1 MPPQTR
7 DIRAFLFFKILIFK
21 HLKAGYACSRT
32 TTRFAEYTLRCSL
45 NENPEIAY
53 VFWIQQFRTKKPK
66 NPMRSLIHM
75 AIAISS
81 LFLLPQ
87 SGSAAIKANTA
98 STLQVP
104 GNNVQRDL
112 VPPSVSALSRR
123 SPYDTISNMTSF
135 TFRLVFN
142 EPVIKLNNSFVGVY
156 HPTTL
161 LPGNTIIQQVNDR
174 TFDIRLD
181 NVSGYGW
188 MQLYVYDSLNAIRD
202 LQGNT
207 LPLQRYTSN
216 LFVKNAVP
224 KFNNNSTSIP
234 ITLCGN
240 TTYTKLDSILSTFD
254 GDSQQRIEW
263 TIRRAA
269 RGRVNGL
276 PAQRLLPGNQSVQPA
291 NASYTPP
298 AGFTGLDTVFVQV
311 SDGLSTDSLFV
322 AFNVLPQP
330 ALGGISGASTAC
342 VGEQKQF
349 STTGTS
355 QGVWAFKSW
364 STNDPSLATIDQNG
378 VLRAKKSGTAIV
390 RFDIADPNGCAQFAQ
405 QSITLY
411 PIPAKPSISRDLG
424 SVILKAN
431 INTGIQWFD
440 AGVRIQNATKQEF
453 TPGKHGRY
461 SVTQTLNGC
470 TSAPSDEF
478 LFVESSFAYPN
489 PARDVLNIQ
498 LPSDKQKMAIVQIA
512 DISWRVLMEKEVQLN
527 KGQTLVQFNIL
538 NLSKGIYRLIIK
550 TENNEYKQFAKE

>member
-1 MPPQTR
+1 
-7 DIRAFLFFKILIFK
+7 
-21 HLKAGYACSRT
+21 
-32 TTRFAEYTLRCSL
+32 
-45 NENPEIAY
+45 
-53 VFWIQQFRTKKPK
+53 
-66 NPMRSLIHM
+66 MRSLIHI
-75 AIAISS
+75 AIALFA
-81 LFLLPQ
+81 LFLLPTI
-87 SGSAAIKANTA
+87 GSTAIKANTA
-98 STLQVP
+98 SAYQVP
-104 GNNVQRDL
+104 GNNIQKDL
-112 VPPSVSALSRR
+112 APPAVANFSRR
-123 SPYDTISNMTSF
+123 SPFDTISNMTSF
-135 TFRLVFN
+135 TYRLVFN
-142 EPVIKLNNSFVGVY
+142 EPVVKLNNSFVGVY

-161 LPGNTIIQQVNDR
+161 LPGNTIVQQVNDR
-174 TFDIRLD
+174 TFDITLD
-181 NVSGYGW
+181 HVSGYGW
-188 MQLYVYDSLNAIRD
+188 MQLYVYDSLGAIRD
-202 LQGNT
+202 LQGNA
-207 LPLQRYTSN
+207 LPLQRFTSN
-216 LFVKNAVP
+216 LFVKNAIP

-240 TTYTKLDSILSTFD
+240 TSFNKLDSILSTFD

-263 TIRRAA
+263 TVRRTA

-276 PAQRLLPGNQSVQPA
+276 PAQRLLPGNQSVQPT

-298 AGFTGLDTVFVQV
+298 AGFTGLDTLFVQV
-311 SDGLSTDSLFV
+311 SDGLSTDSLFI

-330 ALGGISGASTAC
+330 ALNGITGATSAC
-342 VGEQKQF
+342 VGEQKEF
-349 STTGTS
+349 STVGTR
-355 QGVWAFKSW
+355 QGVWAFKNW
-364 STNDPSLATIDQNG
+364 STNDATLATIDQNG
-378 VLRAKKSGTAIV
+378 VLRAKKSGTATV

-405 QSITLY
+405 QTITVF
-411 PIPAKPSISRDLG
+411 PIPAKPSISREFG
-424 SVILKAN
+424 ATELKAN
-431 INTGIQWFD
+431 ITTGIQWFD

-478 LFVESSFAYPN
+478 LFVETSFAYPN

>member
-1 MPPQTR
+1 
-7 DIRAFLFFKILIFK
+7 
-21 HLKAGYACSRT
+21 
-32 TTRFAEYTLRCSL
+32 
-45 NENPEIAY
+45 
-53 VFWIQQFRTKKPK
+53 
-66 NPMRSLIHM
+66 MRSLIHIV
-75 AIAISS
+75 IAMFS
-81 LFLLPQ
+81 LFLLPTT
-87 SGSAAIKANTA
+87 GSAAIKASNV
-98 STLQVP
+98 SSYQVP
-104 GNNVQRDL
+104 GNNAQRDL
-112 VPPSVSALSRR
+112 APPAVTNLSRR

-142 EPVIKLNNSFVGVY
+142 EPVVKLNNSFVGVY

-161 LPGNTIIQQVNDR
+161 LPGNTIVEKINDR
-174 TFDIRLD
+174 TFDIILD

-188 MQLYVYDSLNAIRD
+188 MQLYVYDSLGAIRD
-202 LQGNT
+202 LQGNP
-207 LPLQRYTSN
+207 LPLERFISN
-216 LFVKNAVP
+216 RFVKNAVP
-224 KFNNNSTSIP
+224 KFNNNSTSVP

-240 TTYTKLDSILSTFD
+240 TSFTKLDSILSTFD

-263 TIRRAA
+263 TIRKAA

-322 AFNVLPQP
+322 AFHVLPQP
-330 ALGGISGASTAC
+330 ALSGITGATSAC
-342 VGEQKQF
+342 IGEQKQF
-349 STTGTS
+349 STIGTS
-355 QGVWAFKSW
+355 QGVWAFKNW
-364 STNDPSLATIDQNG
+364 STNDASLATIDQNG
-378 VLRAKKSGTAIV
+378 VLRAKKSGNAIV
-390 RFDIADPNGCAQFAQ
+390 RFEIADPNGCAQFAQ
-405 QSITLY
+405 QTITVY

-424 SVILKAN
+424 ATVLKTN
-431 INTGIQWFD
+431 ITTGVQWFD
-440 AGVRIQNATKQEF
+440 AGVRIQNATKQEY

-489 PARDVLNIQ
+489 PARDVLNVQ
-498 LPSDKQKMAIVQIA
+498 LPSDKQQMAIVQIA